1 LTVFNFSASRA
12 VHSSLPTSPRSSAAL
27 RNFFPRAC
35 IRIRSRLVTGD
46 QRTAP
51 PFFAYCHGPKP
62 GKRRQTIEM
71 ELNMFKN
78 NDGPN
83 QGLESTE
90 SKKNLASK
98 SGSGAASI
106 RALGVGLLMAGSAA
120 SALAGTLSVTEE
132 VELTASPAR
141 AWAVINDFQR
151 WQTWHPAF
159 ASTEITKGTG
169 NAKGTVRV
177 LATKDGA
184 KFTEELL
191 SYDPASH
198 SYQYRIIESP
208 LPISGYV
215 SKIEVKESKSGS
227 RIIWSSNFTVNP
239 GASDEAMKKTI
250 AGVYRAGLDNLRASV
265 N

>member
-1 LTVFNFSASRA
+1 MSN
-12 VHSSLPTSPRSSAAL
+12 
-27 RNFFPRAC
+27 
-35 IRIRSRLVTGD
+35 
-46 QRTAP
+46 
-51 PFFAYCHGPKP
+51 
-62 GKRRQTIEM
+62 
-71 ELNMFKN
+71 N

-83 QGLESTE
+83 HGLKSSE
-90 SKKNLASK
+90 SKKNH
-98 SGSGAASI
+98 GAKTGAGATSI

-120 SALAGTLSVTEE
+120 GAFAATQSVTEE

-141 AWAVINDFQR
+141 TWAVINDFQR
-151 WQTWHPAF
+151 WQTWHPTF

-191 SYDPASH
+191 SFDPAAH

-215 SKIEVKESKSGS
+215 SKIEVKQSGLGS

-250 AGVYRAGLDNLRASV
+250 AGVYRAGLDNLKASV